1 MLKHQQDENS
11 INQTSNVVMLPGL
24 KLQNNP
30 YCAEVEQMVANGP
43 CCFMKVLFCQY

>member
-11 INQTSNVVMLPGL
+11 INQTSNVGMLLGL

-30 YCAEVEQMVANGP
+30 YGAEVEHGP
-43 CCFMKVLFCQY
+43 CCFMKQLFFSIMNLN